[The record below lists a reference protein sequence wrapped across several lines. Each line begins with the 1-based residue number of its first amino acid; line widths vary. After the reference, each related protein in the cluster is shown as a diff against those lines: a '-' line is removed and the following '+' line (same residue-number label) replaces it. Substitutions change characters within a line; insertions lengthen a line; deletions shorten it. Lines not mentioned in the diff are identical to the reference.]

1 MYSKN
6 RPLVTILVPCYNE
19 EANLPLLYDT
29 LCLKENGVCNT
40 TQYDYQILLVNDG
53 STDNTQEVI
62 ESIAQKDERIDYVC
76 LSRNFGKESAMLAG
90 FDHAKGDCMV
100 IIDADLQHPVELIP
114 QMLSIWKEGA
124 DDVYA
129 RRASRDT
136 DNFIRRKLS
145 QLYYHLLQKT
155 SRFDILKNAGDFRLL
170 DRKCIDVMRQL
181 REHERNTKALFA
193 WIGFNKRE
201 IEYVPNERV
210 NGTSRW
216 SFLNLLTLALDGIT
230 SFTTA
235 PLRISTIIG
244 ATASVAS
251 LIYMFFVLIKAII
264 WGDPVAG
271 YPSIMVFVLFFGGTQ
286 LLCLGIIGEY
296 LARIFNE
303 SKKRP
308 VYIVGKSKIRE

>member
-19 EANLPLLYDT
+19 EDNLPLLYDT

-136 DNFIRRKLS
+136 DNSIRRKLS

-271 YPSIMVFVLFFGGTQ
+271 YPSIMVLVLFFGGTQ